1 MSATVDRL
9 THLGVPAAFHEELME
24 RRAPRFHTL
33 LNLTIILGSL
43 AIAVAA
49 LIAWSRYVDAA
60 ARNAAEA
67 AQALLYDSDVGA
79 ESLGLILT
87 ALLGAGWLCGTITW
101 RRGSES
107 ARNAWAADIV
117 HEPAKHKA
125 ITNWL
130 IRHIITRYTRSAVSA
145 DDFLDSLGRGVVRDL
160 RFSASVMLALTIA
173 LGILIPA
180 RVSYATAAVTVDR
193 SVLPFYRDAV
203 RPFTSVTAVV
213 SGCPNLPKD
222 GNTLVYRLRF
232 PAGDEANVGAWRAYS
247 TNWLAALETIA
258 AALPTSATHVR
269 FTNAIGTPPV
279 SPECLKEFGHKEGT
293 DGIARVLRLLAVS
306 DAEKKQLMTL
316 L

>member
-9 THLGVPAAFHEELME
+9 THLGVPAAFHEGLMA

-33 LNLTIILGSL
+33 LNLTIILCSL
-43 AIAVAA
+43 AVAVGA
-49 LIAWSRYVDAA
+49 LIAWSGYVDAA

-67 AQALLYDSDVGA
+67 AHALLYDSDIGA

-87 ALLGAGWLCGTITW
+87 ALLGAGWLCGTMTW

-125 ITNWL
+125 ISNWL
-130 IRHIITRYTRSAVSA
+130 IRQIIRRYTRSAVSA

-160 RFSASVMLALTIA
+160 RFSAIAMFALTIA

-180 RVSYATAAVTVDR
+180 RVSYATDSVTVDR
-193 SVLPFYRDAV
+193 SLLPLYRDTV
-203 RPFTSVTAVV
+203 RPVSSVTAVV

-232 PAGDEANVGAWRAYS
+232 PGGDEANIGAWRAYS
-247 TNWLAALETIA
+247 TSWLAALEAIA
-258 AALPTSATHVR
+258 AALPTSATRVR
-269 FTNAIGTPPV
+269 FTNAIGTPPL
-279 SPECLKEFGHKEGT
+279 SPDCLKEFGNKEGT
-293 DGIARVLRLLAVS
+293 GGIDRLLRLLAVS
-306 DAEKKQLMTL
+306 DAEKKKLMTL
-316 L
+316 P